1 MSLENIIDIVGLI
14 LGFVGGIIIIV
25 GAIIALY
32 RYIKI
37 HLVREKKKF
46 LRGKIMDQLRLNFGR
61 HITLGLEFFIAKDVI
76 ETIFV
81 PSWIELGQLAGLVAI
96 RIALSY
102 FLAREL
108 KIVEK

>member
-1 MSLENIIDIVGLI
+1 MYLENIIEIISLALGIVGGL
-14 LGFVGGIIIIV
+14 VIII
-25 GAIIALY
+25 GAIISLY

-37 HLVREKKKF
+37 QFTREKKKF
-46 LRGKIMDQLRLNFGR
+46 IRGKIMDQVRLNFGR
-61 HITLGLEFFIAKDVI
+61 HIALGLEFFIAKDVI

-81 PSWIELGQLAGLVAI
+81 PSWVELGQLAGLVAI
-96 RIALSY
+96 RIALSF